1 MFGNF
6 DQFLAAEGMA
16 AHLRV
21 GQEMRNAWLN
31 FIWGQEAW
39 QGCFD
44 GSAVTFGIDGMMQRR
59 FEQCRDWPS
68 KRRQRLRDLQML
80 GVDRVTQVC
89 TVLYP

>member
-1 MFGNF
+1 
-6 DQFLAAEGMA
+6 
-16 AHLRV
+16 
-21 GQEMRNAWLN
+21 
-31 FIWGQEAW
+31 
-39 QGCFD
+39 
-44 GSAVTFGIDGMMQRR
+44 MMQRR

>member
-21 GQEMRNAWLN
+21 GQEMRNAWLD
-31 FIWGQEAW
+31 FVWGREPW
-39 QGCFD
+39 QRSFD
-44 GSAVTFGIDGMMQRR
+44 GSAVTFGIDGMVPRR
-59 FEQCRDWPS
+59 FDQCRDWAG
-68 KRRQRLRDLQML
+68 KRRQRLSDLQTV